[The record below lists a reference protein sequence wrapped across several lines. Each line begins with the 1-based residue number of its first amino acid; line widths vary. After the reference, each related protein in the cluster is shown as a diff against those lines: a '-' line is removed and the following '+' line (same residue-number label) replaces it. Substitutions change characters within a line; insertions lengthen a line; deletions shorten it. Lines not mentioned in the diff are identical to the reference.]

1 MQNIIKRYFPMPY
14 VAALFIG
21 GFYSLYQLY
30 LSGAQLACIGAS
42 VAVLP
47 MMLLFAYIGTG
58 LTARSRRYSPWQLGA
73 AVVGSILVAFDF
85 NVEAAALA
93 WGLGLVLG
101 FIYVFWYVPL
111 DRSPSRIKV
120 GSVLPAASFVHI
132 NGNTVTTVSSG
143 KAQVWLFV
151 RGNWCPFCVAQV
163 KELAAAYQE
172 LADLGAEVFMVSPQS
187 QQQSQKLANK
197 LDVPIQFLVDEKA
210 QGAKD
215 LGIQH
220 TSGMPAGLPG
230 GFDVDS
236 VMPTVVI
243 TDSSGVVIYADQT
256 DDYRVRPEPALF
268 VQTLKKAQQAVSA

>member
-1 MQNIIKRYFPMPY
+1 MQNTIKRYFPIPY

-21 GFYSLYQLY
+21 GFYCLYQLVA
-30 LSGAQLACIGAS
+30 SAGQLAWIGAS
-42 VAVLP
+42 VAVVP
-47 MMLLFAYIGTG
+47 MMLLFAYIATG

-73 AVVGSILVAFDF
+73 AVLGSVLVAFDF
-85 NVEAAALA
+85 TLYAAVLA

-101 FIYVFWYVPL
+101 FIYVFWFVPM
-111 DRSPSRIKV
+111 DRSESRIEL
-120 GSVLPAASFVHI
+120 GRVLPAASFVDI
-132 NGNTVTTVSSG
+132 NGNTVTTQSTG
-143 KAQVWLFV
+143 KPQLWLFI

-187 QQQSQKLANK
+187 QQQSQKLAAK
-197 LDVPIQFLVDEKA
+197 LNVPMQFLVDDQA

-220 TSGMPAGLPG
+220 TAGVPVGLPG
-230 GFDVDS
+230 DFDEDS

-243 TDSSGVVIYADQT
+243 TNSEGSVIYADQT
-256 DDYRVRPEPALF
+256 NDYRVRPEPALF
-268 VQTLKKAQQAVSA
+268 VQVLKNAQKPISA

>member
-1 MQNIIKRYFPMPY
+1 MQKLLKRYFPLPY
-14 VAALFIG
+14 VAALFVG
-21 GFYSLYQLY
+21 GIYCLYQLTVTD
-30 LSGAQLACIGAS
+30 GQLAWIGAS

-58 LTARSRRYSPWQLGA
+58 LTARSRRYSPFQLAA
-73 AVVGSILVAFDF
+73 AVLGSVLVALDF
-85 NVEAAALA
+85 HLQAAILA

-101 FIYVFWYVPL
+101 FVYVFWYVPV

-120 GSVLPAASFVHI
+120 GKPLPAANFVSI
-132 NGNTVTTVSSG
+132 QGQVVTTASNG

-197 LDVPIQFLVDEKA
+197 FQVPIQFLVDDKA
-210 QGAKD
+210 AGAKA
-215 LGIQH
+215 LGIEH
-220 TSGMPAGLPG
+220 LSGMPAGLPG
-230 GFDVDS
+230 GFDEDS
-236 VMPTVVI
+236 VLPTVVI

-256 DDYRVRPEPALF
+256 NDYRVRPEPELF
-268 VQTLKKAQQAVSA
+268 VQALKNAQQSA